1 MSLLCAM
8 IYKEGRLWNLNL
20 IQIRVPAIK
29 LSMALILRKR
39 NCSGKIVMT
48 PVANNHGEE
57 RQAVFGLINGKHWT
71 AIITMRENATRI
83 ISVRRS
89 RKKEEDYY
97 DSKTQH

>member
-1 MSLLCAM
+1 MEFEFDPNKSVSNKVKHGIDFEEAQLLW
-8 IYKEGRLWNLNL
+8 ENT
-20 IQIRVPAIK
+20 
-29 LSMALILRKR
+29 
-39 NCSGKIVMT
+39 IVMI

>member
-1 MSLLCAM
+1 MKFEFDPNKSASNEVKHGIDFEEAQLLW
-8 IYKEGRLWNLNL
+8 ENT
-20 IQIRVPAIK
+20 
-29 LSMALILRKR
+29 
-39 NCSGKIVMT
+39 IVMT
-48 PVANNHGEE
+48 PVADDHGED
-57 RQAVFGLINGKHWT
+57 RWAVFGLIDDKHWT